1 MGRLLLNLQ
10 PVPWE
15 KEGLNDNERILSFL
29 DFIRPKPTELEYRKQ
44 IVQKLQDYLQRVLSN
59 PELQEYGSLYTGLSL
74 NISDI
79 DLSLKSPAVG
89 EMDKRRV
96 TMFLRTYMDP
106 NTEFHFSA
114 RVPRVYLHD
123 VSGIA
128 IDLTFAN
135 ENACL
140 SAELQSTYCRKNP
153 EYGTLLMLLKH
164 WTYERDLDCVHL
176 GGISSC
182 ALSYML
188 IGWLEMRYHKKDIS
202 SKERPLRSLL
212 QSFFQFW
219 GAEWCYEL
227 FVLRPLT
234 GQIVP
239 KLQKGWY
246 DEAKPTLLSI
256 EDPLDKDNDIGKQ
269 SFQITMIQ
277 AAFLASYNE
286 LLSDKDWLNTF
297 AITEAEL
304 KLYEKTNNAMHPP
317 SLVSQYCDDD
327 EEF

>member
-1 MGRLLLNLQ
+1 MGRLLLNLE
-10 PVPWE
+10 PVPWG
-15 KEGLNDNERILSFL
+15 KSDLNDNERILSFL
-29 DFIRPKPTELEYRKQ
+29 DFIRPKHEELEYRKQ
-44 IVQKLQDYLQRVLSN
+44 IVQKLQDHLQRVLSN

-79 DLSLKSPAVG
+79 DLSLKSPAVS

-106 NTEFHFSA
+106 NTEFHFGA
-114 RVPRVYLHD
+114 RVPRVYFHD
-123 VSGIA
+123 VSGTA

-135 ENACL
+135 EKACL
-140 SAELQSTYCRKNP
+140 SAELQSAYYEKNP
-153 EYGTLLMLLKH
+153 VYGTLLMLLKH
-164 WTYERDLDCVHL
+164 WVYERDLDRVHH

-188 IGWLEMRYHKKDIS
+188 IGWLEMRYHKKGVS
-202 SKERPLRSLL
+202 SKEQPLRSLL

-219 GAEWCYEL
+219 SVEWSYEL

-239 KLQKGWY
+239 KLQKGWSN
-246 DEAKPTLLSI
+246 EAKPNLLSI
-256 EDPLDKDNDIGKQ
+256 EDPLEKNNDIGKQ
-269 SFQITMIQ
+269 SFQIAMIQ

-286 LLSDKDWLNTF
+286 LLSDKEWLNTF

-304 KLYEKTNNAMHPP
+304 KLCEKRNRAMHPP
-317 SLVSQYCDDD
+317 SLVSQYDDDD
-327 EEF
+327 EEL